1 MLVTCYHTHLHSVRS
16 NRNASLTGFTRMI
29 LLLLLCWSFSP
40 LQAQQRPYYTQY
52 VLNNFIINP
61 AVAGIE
67 NYTDV
72 KLSHRHQWVGVED
85 APVTTYLTIHA
96 PLKKD
101 DYGRETATG
110 FQPAGEN
117 PRGRAYWRD
126 YQSPEAHSGVGL
138 TILNDRTGPLNRFAA
153 YGTYAYHVPL
163 SPITTLSMGMS
174 AGIASMSL
182 RADKLNFGGGSQV
195 DPAVNMSQA
204 GRIKPDISAGLWLYS
219 RDYFAGIAIQQ
230 VVPATLT
237 FNDNI
242 VQPSPG
248 KLLPHTFITAGYRF
262 FLNDD
267 ISCLPSVLLRYIQ
280 PLPLGVEMNTKL
292 QYRDLVWV
300 GGSYRHK
307 DGFAGMLGLNISN
320 AVNMGYS
327 YDLSTSGLKTVSR
340 GTHELQIGFLLG
352 NGFSGLRC
360 PERLW

>member
-1 MLVTCYHTHLHSVRS
+1 MKIIKL
-16 NRNASLTGFTRMI
+16 F
-29 LLLLLCWSFSP
+29 LLCCCTLP

-52 VLNNFIINP
+52 VLNNYIINP
-61 AVAGIE
+61 AIAGIE

-72 KLSHRHQWVGVED
+72 KLSHRHQWVGLED

-110 FQPAGEN
+110 FQPVGEN

-126 YQSPEAHSGVGL
+126 YQAPEAHSGVGL

-153 YGTYAYHVPL
+153 YGTYAYHLPL
-163 SPITTLSMGMS
+163 STVTTLSMGVS

-182 RADKLNFGGGSQV
+182 QTDKLNFGNPAQV
-195 DPAVNMSQA
+195 DPAVNTKQA

-230 VVPATLT
+230 VVPAPLT
-237 FNDNI
+237 FSDNI
-242 VQPSPG
+242 VQSSPG

-267 ISCLPSVLLRYIQ
+267 ISCLPSVMLRYIQ
-280 PLPLGVEMNTKL
+280 PLPLGAEVNVKL
-292 QYRDLVWV
+292 QYLDLVWI
-300 GGSYRHK
+300 GSSYRYK
-307 DGFAGMLGLNISN
+307 DGFAGMLGVNISN
-320 AVNMGYS
+320 QVNMGYS
-327 YDLSTSGLKTVSR
+327 YDVSTSGLKTVSK

-352 NGFSGLRC
+352 NRYNDRC